1 MATLYK
7 EGVEGKYKWLTP
19 KQAKKYGIPPEYK
32 LMEETVLSHLAKIL
46 QKTGAKPSAVYSLFT
61 DETGCKRITALCFG
75 RRDRR
80 GDRGGGYVAS
90 ASTGR
95 RLEEGT
101 GRLPR
106 VKRKRM
112 RYS

>member
-46 QKTGAKPSAVYSLFT
+46 QKTGAKPSVVYSLFT
-61 DETGCKRITALCFG
+61 DETGCKRIRAFVLASKTARIICL
-75 RRDRR
+75 
-80 GDRGGGYVAS
+80 YTQP
-90 ASTGR
+90 TGTTIKFR
-95 RLEEGT
+95 CTNPCDLSPD
-101 GRLPR
+101 L
-106 VKRKRM
+106 V
-112 RYS
+112 

>member
-7 EGVEGKYKWLTP
+7 EGVEGKYKWLAP
-19 KQAKKYGIPPEYK
+19 KQAKKW
-32 LMEETVLSHLAKIL
+32 
-46 QKTGAKPSAVYSLFT
+46 
-61 DETGCKRITALCFG
+61 
-75 RRDRR
+75 
-80 GDRGGGYVAS
+80 GYVAS

>member
-46 QKTGAKPSAVYSLFT
+46 QKQEPSRRPCIRFSRMKQDAK
-61 DETGCKRITALCFG
+61 G
-75 RRDRR
+75 
-80 GDRGGGYVAS
+80 
-90 ASTGR
+90 
-95 RLEEGT
+95 
-101 GRLPR
+101 
-106 VKRKRM
+106 
-112 RYS
+112 